1 MSENILIVG
10 DNHISSNNRS
20 NHTDYSSE
28 SLNCL
33 KFVIGLINEK
43 SIDYYIDLGDIS
55 YGKFDLAYRAKVE
68 ELLNNRFTQLGGNCF
83 SVRGNHDISNKGISE
98 WEFYTK
104 YRKCMNNSDKIH
116 TVTEGYSYFDTAGV
130 RWHLVDFG
138 KENVSLELNS
148 EGMNFV
154 CAHNFIKFESSN
166 VPNFGTGINLDKFE
180 NWYGIDG
187 MFCGHVHHN
196 MTLKGTMTKDGH
208 SKEVFVYY
216 PGSIVR
222 TDFVK
227 DLPKHGE
234 VLIVHNDNG
243 DISLEKVEIPWIP
256 EEEAFQVADII
267 KEKKKVDISDI
278 VKTLNDRE
286 RNIGDPEVVIHN
298 MTGFEQKY
306 KDKAIELL
314 REV

>member
-1 MSENILIVG
+1 MSKNILIVG

-20 NHTDYSSE
+20 NHTDYANE
-28 SLNCL
+28 SLDCL
-33 KFVIGLINEK
+33 KFIEGLVRERGIE
-43 SIDYYIDLGDIS
+43 YYIDLGDIS

-68 ELLNNRFTQLGGNCF
+68 DVFTERFNLLDGRCF

-104 YRKCMNNSDKIH
+104 YRKCINNSRELVKVID
-116 TVTEGYSYFDTAGV
+116 GYNYFDTDGI
-130 RWHLVDFG
+130 RWHLIDFG
-138 KENVSLELNS
+138 KESTELELNND
-148 EGMNFV
+148 GMNFI

-166 VPNFGTGINLDKFE
+166 VPNFGTGIDLDKFE
-180 NWYGIDG
+180 NWFGIDG
-187 MFCGHVHHN
+187 VFCGHVHHN
-196 MTLKGTMTKDGH
+196 LTLEGTMTKDGH
-208 SKEVFVYY
+208 SKNVFVYY

-227 DLPKHGE
+227 DLPEHGE
-234 VLIVHNDNG
+234 VCIVHIENG
-243 DISLEKVEIPWIP
+243 KLSLERVAIPWIP